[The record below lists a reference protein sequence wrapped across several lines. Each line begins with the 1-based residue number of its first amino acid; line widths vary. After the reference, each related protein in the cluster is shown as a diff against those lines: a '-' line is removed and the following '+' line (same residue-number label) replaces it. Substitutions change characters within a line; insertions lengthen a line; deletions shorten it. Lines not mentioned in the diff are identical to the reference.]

1 MSHVPVLLHE
11 SLEVLDPKPG
21 EFFIDGT
28 VGGGGHAREILKRI
42 GPNGKLLA
50 IDWNKISAE
59 RFRETTKSFNN
70 VLVRNASYAK
80 LSELLAEHHL
90 PKADG
95 LLLDLGF
102 SSDELEVSGRGFSF
116 MNDEPLIMTYS
127 DEQEPVHQL
136 LRRVNEKDLE
146 RIIRTFSEERYAGRI
161 AKAIKEAG
169 RKERIMRTGEIARI
183 IANAVPRGY
192 ERGRI
197 HPATR
202 TFQALRIYAN
212 RELENI
218 ERVLARVPE
227 VIAHGGRVAVISFHS
242 LEDRIVKNHF
252 RTLEREGGGKLLTK
266 KPIQAGD
273 REVKENPRSR
283 SAKLR
288 AIRIL

>member
-28 VGGGGHAREILKRI
+28 VGGGGHAREIFKRV
-42 GPNGKLLA
+42 GRNGKLLA
-50 IDWNKISAE
+50 IDWNKVSAE
-59 RFRETTKSFNN
+59 RFRETMKDFDNI
-70 VLVRNASYAK
+70 LVHNSSYAE
-80 LSELLAEHHL
+80 LPELLAEHHL

-95 LLLDLGF
+95 LFLDFGL
-102 SSDELEVSGRGFSF
+102 SSDELETSGRGFSF

-127 DEQEPVHQL
+127 DEQEPVYQL

-146 RIIRTFSEERYAGRI
+146 QIIRTFGEERYAGRI

-169 RKERIMRTGEIARI
+169 RKERTMRTGEITRI

-218 ERVLARVPE
+218 ERILARVPE
-227 VIAHGGRVAVISFHS
+227 IMAHGGRVAVISFHS

-252 RTLEREGGGKLLTK
+252 RTLEQEGAVKLLTK
-266 KPIQAGD
+266 KPIQASE
-273 REVKENPRSR
+273 REVEENPRSR

-288 AIRIL
+288 AITVL